1 MDEKP
6 NKDIAITGILAL
18 IWFTAVAV
26 VLTTRED
33 IPVYLLGIATLF
45 FLMLVPS
52 MKELVR
58 GFERRRRSID
68 DSKRPSADD

>member
-1 MDEKP
+1 MDDKP
-6 NKDIAITGILAL
+6 HKDIAITAILAI
-18 IWFTAVAV
+18 IWFAAVAV
-26 VLTTRED
+26 VLTTRDD

-58 GFERRRRSID
+58 GFERRRRD
-68 DSKRPSADD
+68 GEDSKRPAVDD

>member
-1 MDEKP
+1 VDEKP
-6 NKDIAITGILAL
+6 HKDIAITGILAF
-18 IWFTAVAV
+18 IWFIAVAV

-58 GFERRRRSID
+58 GFERRRRNND
-68 DSKRPSADD
+68 DNSRPTTDD

>member
-1 MDEKP
+1 VDEKP

>member
-1 MDEKP
+1 VDEKP
-6 NKDIAITGILAL
+6 HKDMAITGILAF

-58 GFERRRRSID
+58 GFERRRRNSD
-68 DSKRPSADD
+68 DSRRPSADD

>member
-1 MDEKP
+1 VDEKP

-45 FLMLVPS
+45 FLILVPS